1 MKPYIVLQVADD
13 YFNFANTMGKTEV
26 IQMNQMKSKRYGY
39 VRVSTKEQNEDRQLL
54 AMQQVGIPIDRIFI
68 DKQSGKDFDRPEYQK
83 LLRVLKEGDLLLVKS
98 IDRLGRDYEEIIEQW
113 RYITKEIKSDIKV
126 IDMPLLDTTLSKDLL
141 GTFIADLVLQVLS
154 FAAENEREN
163 IKQRQREGIDA
174 AQARGVRFGRPGV
187 KISPEVEHTI
197 LKYMQKKLPLQE
209 ALRQSGLSQ
218 GTFYRTMKAMNL

>member
-1 MKPYIVLQVADD
+1 
-13 YFNFANTMGKTEV
+13 
-26 IQMNQMKSKRYGY
+26 MNQTKSKRYGY

-54 AMQQVGIPIDRIFI
+54 AMQQVGIPMDRIFI
-68 DKQSGKDFDRPEYQK
+68 DKQSGKDFDRPAYQK

-113 RYITKEIKSDIKV
+113 
-126 IDMPLLDTTLSKDLL
+126 
-141 GTFIADLVLQVLS
+141 
-154 FAAENEREN
+154 
-163 IKQRQREGIDA
+163 QREGIDA

-197 LKYMQKKLPLQE
+197 LEYMQKKLPLQE

-218 GTFYRTMKAMNL
+218 GTFMEKRDEIYQMRVDFKQYACYHAEWGENFFNPLNKRIKKQGN